1 MNTGLFSRIS
11 LNPSDRGFS
20 AATIIPLGDKSLVF
34 ISGEVGRNADGKI
47 VAGGFETEVRQCF
60 GNIERALRACNA
72 EFTDVVRITA
82 YLKDLTH
89 YAVYA
94 RVRNEVFGDLWPASA
109 SVGVQDLLLGA
120 QIEVDAIAVVGTE
133 RS

>member
-1 MNTGLFSRIS
+1 MNADLFSRIS
-11 LNPSDRGFS
+11 VNPSDRGFS

-34 ISGEVGRNADGKI
+34 ISGEVGRDADGKI
-47 VAGGFETEVRQCF
+47 VAGGFEKEVRQCF
-60 GNIERALRACNA
+60 ANIERALRACNA
-72 EFTDVVRITA
+72 GFTDVVRITA
-82 YLKDLTH
+82 YIKDLAQ

-120 QIEVDAIAVVGTE
+120 QIEIDAIAVVSTAG
-133 RS
+133 S